1 MLRRVLRTDSSD
13 AQRRALHALYAASS
27 GADADRAAAELAAVE
42 AGTGERGTV
51 SSPASAAASVSDS
64 RALQCCDDRGTI
76 AVQQRQSRLSHPP
89 TSCLAPSHPRR
100 TAAQQAHCLSAR
112 PRSRRRSYL
121 AVAALRPRWPDRG
134 ACELRRPSAGQA
146 GDRRAGQSCTAEV
159 SASVARARAAQLPRT
174 LSLTVSI
181 SRHHGDTITGPPKRQ
196 LPHRRCC
203 GDWSN
208 CGSAA
213 SRLPSSRQQL
223 LRLCDGRGR

>member
-27 GADADRAAAELAAVE
+27 GADADR
-42 AGTGERGTV
+42 
-51 SSPASAAASVSDS
+51 AAASVSDS

-159 SASVARARAAQLPRT
+159 SASVARARARAAQLPRT